1 MSQDPATPVG
11 RRERQREATYAEIVR
26 VSRELLGS
34 DSELSL
40 RAVAGR
46 MGVTAPALY
55 RYVGNYQELVDL
67 VAFEID
73 RSVTDRY
80 REATAHFP
88 DDDPAAKLVVAC
100 VLFRSWGL
108 ANRSEFGLV
117 FANPVAATSYTRR
130 ELMTQWCSGRFM
142 NGLLVEAWR
151 KYDFPY
157 PSPSEL
163 GPELTAIM
171 EAPLMPIDP
180 ADVPEDEPGL
190 LWLFASGWA
199 ALYGVV
205 TLEVFGH
212 LDPRV
217 VESGA
222 MFVQTIREW
231 IRRLMPADYDR
242 LDALMLAELRAQ
254 TGPRPGP
261 PPA

>member
-1 MSQDPATPVG
+1 VSQDPATPVG

-26 VSRELLGS
+26 VSRELLAS
-34 DSELSL
+34 DAELSL

-55 RYVGNYQELVDL
+55 RYIGNYQELVDL

-73 RSVTDRY
+73 RSVTERY
-80 REATAHFP
+80 REATARFP
-88 DDDPAAKLVVAC
+88 DDDPAAKLVSAC
-100 VLFRSWGL
+100 VLFRGWGL
-108 ANRSEFGLV
+108 AHRGEFGLV

-157 PSPSEL
+157 PSPEEL
-163 GPELTAIM
+163 GPELVAIM
-171 EAPLMPIDP
+171 ADPLMPIDP
-180 ADVPEDEPGL
+180 ADIPEGEPGL

-231 IRRLMPADYDR
+231 IRRLMPDEYDR
-242 LDALMLAELRAQ
+242 LDALMLAELRGQALDVQ
-254 TGPRPGP
+254 
-261 PPA
+261 

>member
-1 MSQDPATPVG
+1 M
-11 RRERQREATYAEIVR
+11 YAEIVR
-26 VSRELLGS
+26 VSRELLVDGP
-34 DSELSL
+34 ELSL

-46 MGVTAPALY
+46 MGMTAPALY
-55 RYVGNYQELVDL
+55 RYLGNYQELVDL

-80 REATAHFP
+80 RDATARFP

-100 VLFRSWGL
+100 VLFRNWGL
-108 ANRSEFGLV
+108 AHRNEFGLV

-142 NGLLVEAWR
+142 NGLMVQAWR
-151 KYDFPY
+151 KYDFAY
-157 PSPSEL
+157 PSPDEL
-163 GPELTAIM
+163 GPELVAIM
-171 EAPLMPIDP
+171 DDPLMPIDP
-180 ADVPEDEPGL
+180 DDVPDGEPGL

-231 IRRLMPADYDR
+231 IQRLMPDDYDR
-242 LDALMLAELRAQ
+242 LDALILEELAAESR
-254 TGPRPGP
+254 
-261 PPA
+261 